1 MLMGCE
7 QLDDTSEPRPRQTPT
22 AFAHACVA
30 ERSNLPRARSR
41 EGTISLRPD
50 LGHVRDL
57 SYPVWPLQRCALVSL
72 FKSQRTALHHFT
84 S

>member
-1 MLMGCE
+1 MPMGCE

-41 EGTISLRPD
+41 EGTISLRSD
-50 LGHVRDL
+50 LSHIRDL
-57 SYPVWPLQRCALVSL
+57 SHPVWLLQRCALVTL
-72 FKSQRTALHHFT
+72 IQSQRIATCFVE
-84 S
+84 